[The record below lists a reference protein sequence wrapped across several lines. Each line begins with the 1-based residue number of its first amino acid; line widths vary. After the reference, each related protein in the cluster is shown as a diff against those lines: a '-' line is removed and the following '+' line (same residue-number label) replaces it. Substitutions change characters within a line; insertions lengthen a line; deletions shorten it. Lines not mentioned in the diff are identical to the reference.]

1 MQWKR
6 IAVITLSAVLVATPA
21 FAAFNV
27 DLVAKA
33 QRILMMANQAES
45 IANQALI
52 VTSQASIIANQLTQI
67 QQFTDKLT
75 EMREQVAHL
84 KEKALGN
91 YHALTSPFTGL
102 ISAKTELVKEGMSW
116 AGEFQGTAAQLAG
129 AYKQLSNGL
138 SVRDGWDGLLRS
150 ADTVSESDLLNL
162 LSGLPPE
169 VGQRAAENYR
179 SEREAADRQR
189 VLDHTL
195 ADAAAKLIESM
206 KATQESLDKVR
217 NQTEKSDTAL
227 AQANITATATQGEL
241 LAALAQLQA
250 FRTAREAGESYE
262 RELARRQELARWV
275 ATMRKS
281 EQHHQDAMA
290 AIRAMPDTG
299 GREVQFSIHPRYQ

>member
-1 MQWKR
+1 MKWKR
-6 IAVITLSAVLVATPA
+6 IAVITLSVVLVATPA

-52 VTSQASIIANQLTQI
+52 VTSQASIITNQLTQI
-67 QQFTDKLT
+67 EQFTNKLA

-91 YHALTSPFTGL
+91 YHALTSPLTSL
-102 ISAKTELVKEGMSW
+102 ISAKTALVGEGMSW
-116 AGEFQGTAAQLAG
+116 AGEFQGTAAELAN
-129 AYKQLSNGL
+129 AYKELSDGL
-138 SVRDGWDGLLRS
+138 SVREGWDGLLRS
-150 ADTVSESDLLNL
+150 ADTIAESDLLDL
-162 LSGLPPE
+162 LSDLPPE
-169 VGQRAAENYR
+169 VAQRASENYR

-195 ADAAAKLIESM
+195 ADAAATLIEAL

-227 AQANITATATQGEL
+227 AQANITATATMGEL
-241 LAALAQLQA
+241 LAALAQMEA
-250 FRTAREAGESYE
+250 YRSAREAGASYE
-262 RELARRQELARWV
+262 RELDRRQELARWV
-275 ATMRKS
+275 ATMRES
-281 EQHHQDAMA
+281 EQRHQDAMA

-299 GREVQFSIHPRYQ
+299 GREVQFAIHPRYQ